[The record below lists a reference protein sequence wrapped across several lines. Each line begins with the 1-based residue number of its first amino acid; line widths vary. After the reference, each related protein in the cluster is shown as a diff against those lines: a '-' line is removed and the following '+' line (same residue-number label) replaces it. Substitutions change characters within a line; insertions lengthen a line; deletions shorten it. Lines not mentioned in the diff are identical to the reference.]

1 MSVEKRPREQ
11 MMVQDLDVTRQ
22 AFRVENREAER
33 LWLCLSAMKTAL
45 AATDREMATAEAAA
59 G

>member
-1 MSVEKRPREQ
+1 
-11 MMVQDLDVTRQ
+11 MVQDLDVTRQ

-33 LWLCLSAMKTAL
+33 LWLCLSAMKAAL
-45 AATDREMATAEAAA
+45 AATDRETATAEAAA